1 MLNNIKTKLGLALG
15 AVGTFALGLAAKAQ
29 EITLSATG
37 SDVSDVTN
45 PLMDLVIQIWR
56 TVLGPLLGYAIV
68 FAAVVALY
76 HFIKGFLG
84 RRKKPKS

>member
-1 MLNNIKTKLGLALG
+1 MKNTLKLKLGGLVAGAGMLLG
-15 AVGTFALGLAAKAQ
+15 ALSARAQ